1 MNIKVKRVL
10 VRIGLVL
17 LVIIVLALGVRA
29 VFNFTTGKKLQ
40 AYLERSKSEGM
51 VMSLKDLAP
60 NCDDPDNAALLW
72 KAAEAL
78 FLTPDTEG
86 KTLIKQT
93 IEGFFY
99 GRPLQEESRAKLAP
113 LIERNRKVLD
123 LIVEA
128 AGRPCFRYGDWKKRP
143 YSIDPSNA
151 VKMILAIRLL
161 GINTVLRAEAG
172 QVQTALDELRQGMR
186 FIRRTIDE
194 PILINNL
201 VALAN
206 MKSLLNCFGQI
217 VKGREMDPAILSA
230 WIKELDPE
238 AWRTKFWRCVET
250 ERALALETGLGVVKG
265 DKDILR
271 AEARGNRLYYWLI
284 RPIQKLQIIW
294 VQDMFKESNKMA
306 RVPYYQIK
314 ELTKEKQ
321 TMRESAPW
329 YFKLS
334 GLLLVDFQSVFLKE
348 ATLEAMML
356 TTQAGLACK
365 IYKNETGH
373 YPENLEALV
382 PDFMDA
388 LPTDPFTGKP
398 LIYRLQDSGVLIYSV
413 GSNEKDDEGRG
424 TYQITQLVMEKYDD
438 DWAWKEK

>member
-1 MNIKVKRVL
+1 MNIKVKKLL
-10 VRIGLVL
+10 VRIGLIL
-17 LVIIVLALGVRA
+17 FVIIVLALGVRA
-29 VFNFTTGKKLQ
+29 VFNFTAGKKLQ
-40 AYLERSKSEGM
+40 AYLEKAKSEGT
-51 VMSLKDLAP
+51 VMGLKDLAP
-60 NCDDPDNAALLW
+60 SCDDTDNAALLW

-78 FLTPDTEG
+78 FITPNAEG
-86 KTLIKQT
+86 KTLISQA

-113 LIERNRKVLD
+113 LIERNRKALD
-123 LIVEA
+123 LIIEA
-128 AGRPCFRYGDWKKRP
+128 AGRPCFRYGDWIRP
-143 YSIDPSNA
+143 IFTIEQLNA
-151 VKMILAIRLL
+151 VKMIIATKLL
-161 GINTVLRAEAG
+161 GIDAVLRAEAG
-172 QVQTALDELRQGMR
+172 QVQAALDELRQGMQ

-194 PILINNL
+194 PFIINNL
-201 VALAN
+201 VALGN
-206 MKSLLNCFGQI
+206 MKSLLNCLGQI
-217 VKGREMDPAILSA
+217 IRGREMDPAILSA

-250 ERALALETGLGVVKG
+250 ERAFALETGLGVVKG

-294 VQDMFKESNKMA
+294 VQDIFKESNKMA
-306 RVPYYQIK
+306 RMPYYQIK
-314 ELTKEKQ
+314 ALTKEKQ
-321 TMRESAPW
+321 AMRESAPW

-356 TTQAGLACK
+356 TTKAGLACK
-365 IYKNETGH
+365 IYKNQTGR
-373 YPENLEALV
+373 YPENLNALV
-382 PDFMDA
+382 PEI
-388 LPTDPFTGKP
+388 LEEVPIDPFTGNP
-398 LIYRLQDSGVLIYSV
+398 LIYRLQDGGVLIYSV

-424 TYQITQLVMEKYDD
+424 TYQITQLVMEKDD

>member
-1 MNIKVKRVL
+1 MNIKTKKVL

-17 LVIIVLALGVRA
+17 VVIIVLALGVRA

-40 AYLERSKSEGM
+40 AYLEKAKSEGT

-60 NCDDPDNAALLW
+60 SCDDSDNAAQLW

-78 FLTPDTEG
+78 FITPDTEG
-86 KTLIKQT
+86 KILIKQT
-93 IEGFFY
+93 IEDFFY
-99 GRPLQEESRAKLAP
+99 GRPLQGESRAKLAP

-128 AGRPCFRYGDWKKRP
+128 ASRPCFRYGDWKKRP
-143 YSIDPSNA
+143 YSIDPTNA
-151 VKMILAIRLL
+151 VKMILAIRLF

-172 QVQTALDELRQGMR
+172 QVQAALDELRQGMR

-217 VKGREMDPAILSA
+217 VKGREMDPAILEA
-230 WIKELDPE
+230 WTKELDLD
-238 AWRTKFWRCVET
+238 AWRIKFWRCVEI

-265 DKDILR
+265 DRDILR
-271 AEARGNRLYYWLI
+271 AELGDHRIFYWLI

-294 VQDMFKESNKMA
+294 VQDRFKESNKIAWM
-306 RVPYYQIK
+306 PYYQIK
-314 ELTKEKQ
+314 AQAKEKQ
-321 TMRESAPW
+321 AMRQSAPW

-334 GLLLVDFQSVFLKE
+334 GLLLADFQSVFLKE

-356 TTQAGLACK
+356 TTKAGLACK
-365 IYKNETGH
+365 IYKNQTGR
-373 YPENLEALV
+373 YPENLDALV

-388 LPTDPFTGKP
+388 VPTDPFSGKP
-398 LIYRLQDSGVLIYSV
+398 LIFRLQDGGVLIYSV
-413 GSNEKDDEGRG
+413 GSNGKDDEGRR
-424 TYQITQLVMEKYDD
+424 TYQITQLVMEKDD
-438 DWAWKEK
+438 DWAWKER